1 MNYEVIYFESVNE
14 APWTAAKHVEK
25 EGDTAIL
32 FFHAISYK
40 SNQSKVKS
48 LMIFSVLERPHHQ
61 KGWSYQDHMVLP
73 KDPLQNPL

>member
-32 FFHAISYK
+32 FFHA
-40 SNQSKVKS
+40 V
-48 LMIFSVLERPHHQ
+48 
-61 KGWSYQDHMVLP
+61 
-73 KDPLQNPL
+73 